1 MKKIKVPKEQRVQAW
16 LRLLMESDAR
26 GFQDSRRQRW
36 QFKWMYVAAH
46 GGRQGIKRAQEKAAE
61 IARTVPGAALAQAF
75 TAALG
80 QVIKKTKQR
89 RKR

>member
-1 MKKIKVPKEQRVQAW
+1 MKKLRVPKGQQAQTW

-26 GFQDSRRQRW
+26 GFADSRRQRW
-36 QFKWMYVAAH
+36 QFKWMYIAAH
-46 GGRQGIKRAQEKAAE
+46 GGRQGVKRSRERAAE

-80 QVIKKTKQR
+80 QAIKKTKQR